1 MIRGRDRDHDRYED
15 MDQTRTA
22 SYPLPLPAP
31 PATSFVSA
39 QDDRDRDREN
49 DYYTHLRDDARGR
62 HAPGLSER
70 ARFLRTDPE
79 TAPEPET
86 EPPVCSGRTSSEL
99 RKVFPVKC
107 REKRR

>member
-39 QDDRDRDREN
+39 QDDRDREN

-79 TAPEPET
+79 TAPDPET
-86 EPPVCSGRTSSEL
+86 EPRVFSGRTSSDL